1 MGVNKKEQAVIN
13 DLAELYVRYI
23 EGGPLHVVVGDGN
36 VEDRHIE
43 WNKANLKGY
52 CKDDEEMQLCTRI
65 LDGLLMFKERKRHSI
80 LSQATKKARGAE

>member
-1 MGVNKKEQAVIN
+1 MAMAKQERLLIN
-13 DLAELYVRYI
+13 DLAKWYKKYP
-23 EGGPLHVVVGDGN
+23 EGGAMHVVVGDCN
-36 VEDRHIE
+36 IENRHIE